1 MIVLISGIYYSWFG
15 LFLFKCSHLTRA
27 TVYIQWPSTWNISS
41 SYSISPQ
48 DMPIGTKIKII
59 QEILSQ
65 QNLFFK
71 TVVLFGLKIPFF
83 LNFKKNEF
91 WLSLKSSLFAQRQMD
106 DLDFL
111 INFFPQILLSWAYLS
126 QDTQFS
132 NIF

>member
-71 TVVLFGLKIPFF
+71 TVVLFGLKNPIFK
-83 LNFKKNEF
+83 NFKKRNFDFLCNHPYLLKGKWMILTF
-91 WLSLKSSLFAQRQMD
+91 WL
-106 DLDFL
+106 
-111 INFFPQILLSWAYLS
+111 IFFPNFAFLGLPFTRYLI
-126 QDTQFS
+126 Q
-132 NIF
+132 